1 MKNKFKM
8 LSILT
13 VIFFNTHAFAEGLAD
28 KKINGERLYDLFKK
42 QGVPEQALQRSL
54 EFMDTNGG
62 KTIKVKTKV
71 RPKEGDAYLTDR
83 SIDIKSD
90 YIAIID
96 FSEPSDSRR
105 LLILDLQKGTVSK
118 HFVAHGKG
126 SGVRIATKF
135 SNLDG
140 SKMSSLGFYLGGS
153 TYFGGHGE
161 SLNLYGLEK
170 SNDQAAARDIVVHAA
185 NYVSP
190 EFVASSGRLGRSWGC
205 PAVAPGI
212 IKKMITLFKDGG
224 VIYAYQKDLMS
235 KIQDTPTLQ
244 EIHDQ
249 PDEADVDLPN
259 EEEDFQ
265 KK

>member
-1 MKNKFKM
+1 MKKTLKV

-13 VIFFNTHAFAEGLAD
+13 VILFNAHAFAAGLAD

-54 EFMDTNGG
+54 EFMDNNAG
-62 KTIKVKTKV
+62 KTVKVKTKV
-71 RPKEGDAYLTDR
+71 RPKEGEAFLTDR
-83 SIDIKSD
+83 SIDVQSN

-96 FSEPSDSRR
+96 FSQPSDTRR
-105 LLILDLQKGTVSK
+105 LLILDLEKGTVSK
-118 HFVAHGKG
+118 HYVAHGKG
-126 SGVRIATKF
+126 SGVRLATKF

-153 TYFGGHGE
+153 TYVGGHGE

-170 SNDQAAARDIVVHAA
+170 SNNQAAARDIVVHAA
-185 NYVSP
+185 NYVSQD
-190 EFVASSGRLGRSWGC
+190 FVDSSGRLGRSWGC

-212 IKKMITLFKDGG
+212 IKKMINLFKDGG
-224 VIYAYQKDLMS
+224 VIYAYQKDLMNS
-235 KIQDTPTLQ
+235 TQNTPTLQ
-244 EIHDQ
+244 EVTDQ
-249 PDEADVDLPN
+249 PDEADVDLPD